1 MTEHAIESVARVER
15 IDRSNW
21 CLSGYTDAHPQTT
34 WRPCGR
40 PRPRLRTRTRGDGQK
55 RVKEEALAA
64 AVATVRAGL
73 LAAVGDAAASFGLIV
88 LLGYLP
94 RLVARITAPHHSDGF
109 ALDGVFGTDGA
120 DGAAELAPVGQAES

>member
-1 MTEHAIESVARVER
+1 MAA
-15 IDRSNW
+15 
-21 CLSGYTDAHPQTT
+21 
-34 WRPCGR
+34 
-40 PRPRLRTRTRGDGQK
+40 LRTPPPPAEDTNTRGWSEAGEA
-55 RVKEEALAA
+55 EEALAA

-88 LLGYLP
+88 LLGYRP